1 MNRDGLRNEIVNYV
15 GERRL
20 PHVLGTER
28 ECLALAS
35 LFGLSDEET
44 EKLAAAALLHDI
56 TKGFTTAEHIEFM
69 ESRGRS
75 IDEKNLRSDKTLHA
89 LTGAFMARE
98 LYPELTDDTVF
109 SAILFHTT
117 GKEDMSLTQKLMYLA
132 DYIEPTRSFDDCI
145 KLRNYFYGNIESG
158 SKLKV
163 LNDTLILS
171 FDMTIENLIKQR
183 NPIHPDTVAAR
194 NYLISR
200 ED

>member
-98 LYPELTDDTVF
+98 LYPELTDEHSVF
-109 SAILFHTT
+109 GNPVSHDRQRGYVSYA
-117 GKEDMSLTQKLMYLA
+117 KA
-132 DYIEPTRSFDDCI
+132 DVSCR
-145 KLRNYFYGNIESG
+145 L
-158 SKLKV
+158 
-163 LNDTLILS
+163 
-171 FDMTIENLIKQR
+171 
-183 NPIHPDTVAAR
+183 H
-194 NYLISR
+194 
-200 ED
+200 

>member
-1 MNRDGLRNEIVNYV
+1 
-15 GERRL
+15 
-20 PHVLGTER
+20 
-28 ECLALAS
+28 
-35 LFGLSDEET
+35 
-44 EKLAAAALLHDI
+44 
-56 TKGFTTAEHIEFM
+56 
-69 ESRGRS
+69 
-75 IDEKNLRSDKTLHA
+75 
-89 LTGAFMARE
+89 
-98 LYPELTDDTVF
+98 
-109 SAILFHTT
+109 
-117 GKEDMSLTQKLMYLA
+117 MSLTQKLMYLA

-183 NPIHPDTVAAR
+183 NPIHPDTIAAR